1 MKKITTLFSALV
13 LTAFG
18 WQANAQNF
26 DAGACLTGIAIPDN
40 TPAGVDILIPVTGLG
55 AGLGT
60 DIILDQVNF
69 HATHSWGSDLTVT
82 LTSPNGVS
90 VILTNGNG
98 GSGTQYGD
106 DCATLTNFNMS
117 ATTAISAGIGNFT
130 GMHIPEEDFASF
142 NDASSPNANWTL
154 NVVDGASGD
163 NGNVEFIELIFVAA
177 PSCIDPNTL
186 TATNITSTSAN
197 LGWTQ
202 IGSTSVWD
210 IEWST
215 AGFTPTGTPTTTGV
229 ANPTNLTGLT
239 PNTAYEFYVRADCGG
254 GSTSLWTGPYAF
266 STLPNSV
273 SVPYT
278 QDFEGGS
285 LADFGISTAAESA
298 ITLDA
303 GSNCA
308 GNNSLYFTGNTGTGF
323 AGSSTSG
330 TATDAWV
337 TNVSHHAQSILN
349 VDASAVTNSLIL
361 TFDLKQEFSY
371 GPTYSWFRVLV
382 NGTQVS
388 ADYNPTTTDTDPC
401 ATQTIDLTAYIGT
414 TFTLAFQSSMKY
426 NNAEGNSSQGD
437 NAFLDNISITE
448 VTCFAPTALTATNIT
463 ATSADLGWT
472 NATATT
478 WDIEWS
484 TAGFTPTGTPTITG
498 TTTNPHALTGLTATT
513 AYEFYVRADCGG
525 GDMSAWVGP
534 FSFTTTVSCVAPTAL
549 TATNITATSADL
561 GWTNATA
568 TTWDIEW
575 STAGFTPTGTPT
587 ITGTTTNPHALTGLT
602 ATTAYEF
609 YVRADCGSSDGTST
623 WTGPFSFTTMCVAPI
638 ISAFPYAE
646 NFDGETV
653 PSLPCGWTTTDDNN
667 DSEFWGTSTDNPLSG
682 ANNLKIGFTGAGVG
696 PHNDWVFTPELQLIG
711 GTSYDLQFAY
721 RSKGTTY
728 VESMTVSLGT
738 ARDSLSMTTMLF
750 DSTDFGFTT
759 YDTVMVS
766 FTPPTTASYYVGFFS
781 YSQENQWGILVDD
794 FLLDVSMATA
804 VDDIAN
810 NVNLTVS
817 PNPTTGVFTLN
828 VNTTDV
834 NELDI
839 KVMNMQGQVVFAKN
853 NFDNIANVN
862 EQIDL
867 SENANGIYFVTVTTD
882 KGVITHKVVVQ

>member
-202 IGSTSVWD
+202 IGSASVWD

-513 AYEFYVRADCGG
+513 AYEFYVRADCG
-525 GDMSAWVGP
+525 
-534 FSFTTTVSCVAPTAL
+534 
-549 TATNITATSADL
+549 
-561 GWTNATA
+561 
-568 TTWDIEW
+568 
-575 STAGFTPTGTPT
+575 
-587 ITGTTTNPHALTGLT
+587 
-602 ATTAYEF
+602 
-609 YVRADCGSSDGTST
+609 SSDGTST

-721 RSKGTTY
+721 RSKGTSFI
-728 VESMTVSLGT
+728 ESMTVSLGT